1 MAGRSFCTYFITA
14 DTEFYRLNRDL
25 PVLIRFVAL
34 TFGKSAT
41 INE

>member
-1 MAGRSFCTYFITA
+1 MAGRVFCTCFITA
-14 DTEFYRLNRDL
+14 KIDFYRLNRDL
-25 PVLIRFVAL
+25 PVLIRFVVL